1 LLWLSLLK
9 ERTVSEK
16 EKAEVRHK
24 HLDVRLAI
32 TEELDAESQKPL
44 ANAKD
49 LYAAAK
55 PGLMLPSSRRRT
67 LPCAHSPSMSG
78 SEQWLSRSRTC
89 GTRMKHSTASLI
101 LSSKPS

>member
-32 TEELDAESQKPL
+32 TEELDAES
-44 ANAKD
+44 
-49 LYAAAK
+49 
-55 PGLMLPSSRRRT
+55 
-67 LPCAHSPSMSG
+67 
-78 SEQWLSRSRTC
+78 
-89 GTRMKHSTASLI
+89 
-101 LSSKPS
+101 